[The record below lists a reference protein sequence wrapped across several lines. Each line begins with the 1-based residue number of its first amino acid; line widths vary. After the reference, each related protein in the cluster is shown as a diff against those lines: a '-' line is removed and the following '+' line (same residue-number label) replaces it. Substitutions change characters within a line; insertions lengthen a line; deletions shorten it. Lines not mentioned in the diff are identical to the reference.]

1 MVETRRGGGSRWGRP
16 ERSLP
21 RRRSSFPNRRRHV
34 EPTAA
39 ATPFAGRDRHHV
51 RLVFSTTEA
60 MSCSL
65 SVGECRSCVCMTAT
79 GKLREGD
86 VVPLPHGPCGH
97 GAPGASGA
105 STATFITLAQPVGLN
120 GLVDNSP
127 QLIVS
132 KQLPP
137 GSWAV
142 VATVNSK
149 MLEKAG
155 GGDVTSDLTCQL

>member
-1 MVETRRGGGSRWGRP
+1 MVATRRGGGSRWGRP

-86 VVPLPHGPCGH
+86 VVPLPHGPCGAH
-97 GAPGASGA
+97 QIRNETNDVVRVLDRLDESNPDVAEYPDTGKVGI
-105 STATFITLAQPVGLN
+105 ITQ
-120 GLVDNSP
+120 
-127 QLIVS
+127 
-132 KQLPP
+132 
-137 GSWAV
+137 
-142 VATVNSK
+142 
-149 MLEKAG
+149 AG
-155 GGDVTSDLTCQL
+155 DCS

>member
-1 MVETRRGGGSRWGRP
+1 
-16 ERSLP
+16 
-21 RRRSSFPNRRRHV
+21 
-34 EPTAA
+34 
-39 ATPFAGRDRHHV
+39 
-51 RLVFSTTEA
+51 
-60 MSCSL
+60 
-65 SVGECRSCVCMTAT
+65 MTAT

-155 GGDVTSDLTCQL
+155 GGDVTSDLTCQLRSGANVIGSATDRRFSPGGDFSRRTLSMNGGAFVEAGTGPVSIWCGTNFAETIETAQIMMIQVGGFS